1 MWACVHVRQRCL
13 IFIVGAPPPS
23 MLCEVIHELSILLCP
38 PPLLLPQ
45 PLSFLPHSGF
55 RAACTHL
62 SLRWTE
68 AAFAHNSDSYRIP
81 NWPIWALLKQG
92 GNEVEGEPKWPRSG
106 WDLGSLSSQHGDD
119 FMPTAV
125 ASDDESCWLIFPP
138 LNREVSDW
146 TVI

>member
-1 MWACVHVRQRCL
+1 MSLCAREATVPNLHSGGCPPFNVVWSDPWALHPL
-13 IFIVGAPPPS
+13 
-23 MLCEVIHELSILLCP
+23 LSSLSFVASASFFP
-38 PPLLLPQ
+38 PPLWVQSCMHTFEPPLNWGCIRPQFWLL
-45 PLSFLPHSGF
+45 
-55 RAACTHL
+55 
-62 SLRWTE
+62 
-68 AAFAHNSDSYRIP
+68 SDP
-81 NWPIWALLKQG
+81 NWPIWALLKQR